1 MSPYTMEKFKELVLH
16 HHLGLGDH
24 IVCNGLVY
32 GIIEK
37 YAVDKLYLM
46 VKDVNLP
53 TVKKLYEDSNIV
65 IPVSIPYETYEQEQ
79 RFVSTYKKDIP
90 HLNILYT
97 GGGSGYFDFEFYS
110 AAGIEFEERWTKFK
124 LPSDDAVSKQFFS
137 TFIKDK
143 DYCLAHCQGSPGQ
156 YDLNIETDLP
166 IYYIESGLTD
176 TILDWTDV
184 IKNAKEIHCIDSSI
198 IHLADSL
205 DLTADKL
212 YYHDVGRG
220 SKFYLANDWNR
231 V

>member
-1 MSPYTMEKFKELVLH
+1 MEKFKELVLH

-37 YAVDKLYLM
+37 YEVDKLYLM

-53 TVKKLYEDSNIV
+53 TVKKLYEDSDIV

-79 RFVSTYKKDIP
+79 LFVANYLKDIV
-90 HLNILYT
+90 HLNIIYT

-110 AAGIEFEERWTKFK
+110 TAGIEFEERWTKFK
-124 LPSDDAVSKQFFS
+124 LPLDESGSKQFFS
-137 TFIKDK
+137 KFIKDK
-143 DYCLAHCQGSPGQ
+143 DYCLVHCHGSPQQ
-156 YDLNIETDLP
+156 YVLDIKTDLP

-176 TILDWTDV
+176 TILDWVDV
-184 IKNAKEIHCIDSSI
+184 IKNAKELHCIDSSI

-205 DLTADKL
+205 DLNAEKL

-220 SKFYLANDWNR
+220 SKFYLVNDWKH